1 MEALRYRDIREKKD
15 RVLRLTGF
23 HPAEFEALCDKFR
36 LVWEKYI
43 KNTTLEGK
51 PRKRQVRKERKNS
64 MLPTSEDKLLFL
76 LYEHKNYPTQEV
88 LATQFGMEQ
97 PHANMWLK
105 ILRPVLQEA
114 LRQGGDLPERVSER
128 LGKAIGDR
136 QRVVIDG
143 VERPILRSGDHE
155 TQQEDFSGKKKTLR

>member
-1 MEALRYRDIREKKD
+1 
-15 RVLRLTGF
+15 
-23 HPAEFEALCDKFR
+23 
-36 LVWEKYI
+36 
-43 KNTTLEGK
+43 
-51 PRKRQVRKERKNS
+51 
-64 MLPTSEDKLLFL
+64 
-76 LYEHKNYPTQEV
+76 
-88 LATQFGMEQ
+88 MEQ